1 MDFSS
6 SGLQF
11 ILRSLSNQ
19 FPSVRKLPINQYKRF
34 NNACGV
40 INRVSTQLVEE
51 KYRKDKNN
59 ELNGKDLLSLLIN
72 TNKTLPVEEK
82 MTDDEL
88 KYQVIK
94 PNIKIVIKYIFI
106 LIYYLL
112 YLDYDIYIGGT

>member
-72 TNKTLPVEEK
+72 VNNTLPIEEK
-82 MTDDEL
+82 ITDEEL
-88 KYQVIK
+88 KYQVIFFK
-94 PNIKIVIKYIFI
+94 K
-106 LIYYLL
+106 
-112 YLDYDIYIGGT
+112 